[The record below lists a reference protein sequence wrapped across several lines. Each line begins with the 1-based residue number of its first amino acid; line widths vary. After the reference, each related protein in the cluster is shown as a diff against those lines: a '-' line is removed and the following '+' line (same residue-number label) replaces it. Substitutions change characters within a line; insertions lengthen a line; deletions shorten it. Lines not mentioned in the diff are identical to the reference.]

1 MQNQPSTSN
10 GKSSIGIKL
19 IIVCS
24 LIVILLIPVSMIM
37 ALVKER
43 EERRNETIKEVSSK
57 WGNEQTI
64 AGPILTIPYKVYL
77 KDKNDKVIELIKYA
91 HFLPEELNIKGDILP
106 EIRYRG
112 IYEVVVYRS
121 ELKFNGNFSSPDFKD
136 LGVLGKN
143 VVWKDAF
150 VSVGIPDMR
159 GIEEYI
165 EMKWNESKFLFNP
178 GIKVTEIINSGV
190 SIKLPLEKKSGYN
203 FSFSISLDGSKN
215 LNFVPLGKETNV
227 YLKSKWT
234 NPSFDGA
241 FLPDERK
248 IDDKGFEA
256 KWKVLNLNRNYP
268 QQWLGKAY
276 NIYNSVFGVNLLLPV
291 DEYQKIMRSV
301 KYAAMIISLTFLI
314 FFFVEVLNKKRIHP
328 IQYILVGLG
337 LCIFYTL
344 LLSISEQT
352 NFNFAYI
359 VSSIAVIALIA
370 AYSKTFFKN
379 NFLTIILGASLLI
392 VYSFIYIILQLQDY
406 ALLMGSI
413 GLFVILAIAMYLS
426 RKVDW
431 YAIDLDKEL

>member
-359 VSSIAVIALIA
+359 ISSVAVIALIE
-370 AYSKTFFKN
+370 AYSKTVFKN
-379 NFLTIILGASLLI
+379 NFLTIILGSSLLI
-392 VYSFIYIILQLQDY
+392 VYSFVYIILQLQDY

>member
-359 VSSIAVIALIA
+359 ISSVAVIALIE
-370 AYSKTFFKN
+370 AYSKTVFKN
-379 NFLTIILGASLLI
+379 NFLTIILGSSLLI
-392 VYSFIYIILQLQDY
+392 VYSFVYIILQLQDY

-431 YAIDLDKEL
+431 YSVDLDK